1 MKGMK
6 ELINLREAREARAMV
21 TDHRGFSHDPLNRFF
36 AVYGASGDRKERGA
50 RNLRVAEEDRAR
62 RGNDISQE
70 EKEVGQPGEQADH
83 QVSS

>member
-1 MKGMK
+1 MK

-70 EKEVGQPGEQADH
+70 EKEVGWPGEQADH